1 MTRTILLA
9 QEFGDGLGHVS
20 RLIAVA
26 RGLDRDRRVFAV
38 PNREIAGPAIAAAL
52 GAKTE
57 IIGGTGFTGVIQP
70 SLHGRSDKTLADVL
84 HRLGYG
90 DQAILAAQASKWR
103 KLLDA
108 VRPDLIVSDFA
119 PTLRLVSCG
128 RVPTLVLGDGF
139 STPPPSRPMPSIVNA
154 DVPPDALSIAH
165 ERNLLRT
172 ARQIRKANGGPRL
185 GHLADLFAGERT
197 FPITFANCDPY
208 ARLRR
213 TPTIS
218 PFTIP
223 DIRCGPT
230 FAERCGPA
238 VFCFLW
244 GAHPAL
250 NAVLTALNGLECR
263 SEVHVRGMDPQEVAP
278 HCARHV
284 GVHAEAPHFASVLP
298 QTQVFVH
305 YGGAGATYAALL
317 AGVT

>member
-1 MTRTILLA
+1 MA
-9 QEFGDGLGHVS
+9 G
-20 RLIAVA
+20 
-26 RGLDRDRRVFAV
+26 RGS
-38 PNREIAGPAIAAAL
+38 
-52 GAKTE
+52 
-57 IIGGTGFTGVIQP
+57 GT
-70 SLHGRSDKTLADVL
+70 
-84 HRLGYG
+84 
-90 DQAILAAQASKWR
+90 
-103 KLLDA
+103 
-108 VRPDLIVSDFA
+108 
-119 PTLRLVSCG
+119 
-128 RVPTLVLGDGF
+128 
-139 STPPPSRPMPSIVNA
+139 
-154 DVPPDALSIAH
+154 
-165 ERNLLRT
+165 
-172 ARQIRKANGGPRL
+172 
-185 GHLADLFAGERT
+185 LADLFAGERT

-317 AGVT
+317 AGVTQLILPTHLEQEVTAAATAELGVGATIVPGPGSRADALRATIVRQLGDRAMQAEALAIACQEGARRKSDALPSILAACEKLLGR